1 MYSII
6 VPTLNE
12 AENIAELV
20 QRIDR
25 VLAGRR
31 YEVII
36 VDDSSADGTAEV
48 AEELAKRYPVRAM
61 KRRSRMGLS
70 SAVVE
75 GARLAQFDIVAVMD
89 ADLQHPPELLP
100 RLFEVAERGCLAVAS
115 RYVRGGGAAEWP
127 VARRLISKG
136 AVLLARLLLPEARGV
151 RDPVSGYFAYRR
163 ECVSAVSPTGRYKIL
178 LDVLTQCR
186 PQCVVEVPYVFA
198 NRRRGKSKLGV
209 GHVLD
214 YMRQVMTLARWR
226 PLRFAAVGLSGVAV
240 AWGVLYATAAL
251 PPPLSVALAVE
262 ASITSNYFINR
273 RWTFADRKT
282 PLLRGWARYHLAV
295 SAGALTN
302 YATTLT
308 LALLGVWIYLAY
320 LLGAAAG
327 YLSNYTLSEV
337 FVFKKS

>member
-6 VPTLNE
+6 VPTFNE
-12 AENIAELV
+12 AENIVELV
-20 QRIDR
+20 GRIDR

-36 VDDSSADGTAEV
+36 VDDNSVDGTAEV
-48 AEELAKRYPVRAM
+48 AEELARWYPVRVV
-61 KRRSRMGLS
+61 KRPRRLGLS

-75 GARLAQFDIVAVMD
+75 GARFAQFDIVAVMD

-115 RYVRGGGAAEWP
+115 RYVRGGGVVKWP

-136 AVLLARLLLPEARGV
+136 AVLLARLLVPEARGV

-163 ECVSAVSPTGRYKIL
+163 ECISTISPTGRYKIL
-178 LDVLTQCR
+178 LDVLAQCKPR
-186 PQCVVEVPYVFA
+186 CVVEVPYIFGE
-198 NRRRGKSKLGV
+198 RFRGRSKLGA
-209 GHVLD
+209 GHMLD
-214 YMRQVMTLARWR
+214 YIRQVATLARWR
-226 PLRFAAVGLSGVAV
+226 PLKFAAVGLSGVAV
-240 AWGVLYATAAL
+240 AWGVLYITAAL
-251 PPPLSVALAVE
+251 PQPLSVALAIE
-262 ASITSNYFINR
+262 TSLTSNYFVNR
-273 RWTFADRKT
+273 RWTFAGRQI

-295 SAGALTN
+295 SVGALTN
-302 YATTLT
+302 YATTLS

-320 LLGAAAG
+320 LLGAVAG